1 MSDKR
6 YMEYLPLLDVKGF
19 HHKHQH
25 LRISVVTEMRV
36 LVLPTAPGGGQPPP
50 AKALLSNQGLPERG
64 QEFENLRC
72 KDTVPMA

>member
-36 LVLPTAPGGGQPPP
+36 LVLPTAPGGATASSQGSPVQPGP
-50 AKALLSNQGLPERG
+50 AREGARI
-64 QEFENLRC
+64 
-72 KDTVPMA
+72 